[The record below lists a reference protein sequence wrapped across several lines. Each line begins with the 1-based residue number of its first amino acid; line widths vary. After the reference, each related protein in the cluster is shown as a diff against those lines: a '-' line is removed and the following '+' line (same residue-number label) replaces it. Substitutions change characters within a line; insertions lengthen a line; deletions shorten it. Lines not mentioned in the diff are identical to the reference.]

1 MNKLVELTQ
10 YLVQRYALILNYVHK
25 MTEIF
30 KNLRKGK
37 GGEVLNDVVQT
48 TPPFGHPS

>member
-25 MTEIF
+25 TTEKF
-30 KNLRKGK
+30 QKFVQKV